1 MDVNPEYLNS
11 VVNQLILVASLL
23 AGFSI
28 AILANLLTDKTEKS
42 KIHNRIFKATTITAC
57 CFLVSVFGM
66 TKIVMMTTKG
76 YPRNVS
82 PITLDISNNISAL
95 SFLLGI
101 LFLCIVIG
109 LFGWT
114 KSKKM
119 GIFTTIMGILTF
131 VLIMLTMT
139 TIEESV
145 EKTTALES
153 TKTDKIVA
161 LK

>member
-1 MDVNPEYLNS
+1 MDIDPEYLNS

-28 AILANLLTDKTEKS
+28 AIVANLLTDKTES
-42 KIHNRIFKATTITAC
+42 KIHNRIFKVTILTAS

-66 TKIVMMTTKG
+66 TKLVMMTTKG
-76 YPRNVS
+76 YPKNLS
-82 PITLDISNNISAL
+82 PITLEISNQISAI

-101 LFLCIVIG
+101 VFLCIDIG

-119 GIFTTIMGILTF
+119 GRFTTLVGILTF
-131 VLIMLTMT
+131 LLILLTLT
-139 TIEESV
+139 NIE
-145 EKTTALES
+145 K
-153 TKTDKIVA
+153 
-161 LK
+161 

>member
-1 MDVNPEYLNS
+1 MDIDPEYLNS

-28 AILANLLTDKTEKS
+28 AIVANLLTDKTES
-42 KIHNRIFKATTITAC
+42 KIHNRIFKVTILTAS

-66 TKIVMMTTKG
+66 TKLVMMTTKG
-76 YPRNVS
+76 YPKNLS
-82 PITLDISNNISAL
+82 PITLEISNQISAI

-101 LFLCIVIG
+101 VFLCIDIG

-119 GIFTTIMGILTF
+119 GRFTTLVGILTF
-131 VLIMLTMT
+131 FLILLTLT
-139 TIEESV
+139 NIE
-145 EKTTALES
+145 K
-153 TKTDKIVA
+153 
-161 LK
+161 